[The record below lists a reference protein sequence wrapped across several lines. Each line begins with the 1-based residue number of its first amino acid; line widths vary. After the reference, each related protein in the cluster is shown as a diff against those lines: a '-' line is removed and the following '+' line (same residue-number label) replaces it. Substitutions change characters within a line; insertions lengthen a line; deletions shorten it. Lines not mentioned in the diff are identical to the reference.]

1 MLRLLTLPGAEY
13 VMPAIFPR
21 FVRPWGDATG
31 RWLGDR
37 GVRSARVSEMWRAY
51 GSLTDSENRYAFV
64 RTMRGVIDPGGQTV
78 SAMDRLYLAAHLPTL
93 IVWGD
98 RDTIIPV
105 EHAHD
110 AHEAIPGSRLAII
123 EGAGH
128 FPHVECPEEFLDVL
142 LDFLDTT
149 EPAEVDMAELRE
161 LLLAHAEG

>member
-1 MLRLLTLPGAEY
+1 ML
-13 VMPAIFPR
+13 
-21 FVRPWGDATG
+21 
-31 RWLGDR
+31 
-37 GVRSARVSEMWRAY
+37 
-51 GSLTDSENRYAFV
+51 
-64 RTMRGVIDPGGQTV
+64 RGVIDPGGQTV

-110 AHEAIPGSRLAII
+110 AHEAIPGSRLAVI

-142 LDFLDTT
+142 LDFLDAT